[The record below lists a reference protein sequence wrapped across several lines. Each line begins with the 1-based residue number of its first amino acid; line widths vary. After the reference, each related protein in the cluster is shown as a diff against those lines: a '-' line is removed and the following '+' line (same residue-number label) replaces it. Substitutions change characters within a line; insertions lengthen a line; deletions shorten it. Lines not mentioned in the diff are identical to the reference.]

1 MSSTTRT
8 DNVTT
13 SSTPSRDESRITNSN
28 VENGVSLCIPRVF
41 SNISYSRIFDVF
53 KEVGLGRIMRVDK
66 VDVPGENYSRAFV
79 HFTPGGWSN
88 TPYANNILSELVAG
102 NNLEIIYEAGKPWFW
117 KVFLSNS
124 PRPSEAPRPSETPRP
139 HTGPKVTIVNKSSES
154 STTVIEGTTA

>member
-1 MSSTTRT
+1 M
-8 DNVTT
+8 
-13 SSTPSRDESRITNSN
+13 RIPHQYH
-28 VENGVSLCIPRVF
+28 PRA
-41 SNISYSRIFDVF
+41 
-53 KEVGLGRIMRVDK
+53 EVQFEMRMK
-66 VDVPGENYSRAFV
+66 QILIQLHPF
-79 HFTPGGWSN
+79 F
-88 TPYANNILSELVAG
+88 PYANNILSELVAG